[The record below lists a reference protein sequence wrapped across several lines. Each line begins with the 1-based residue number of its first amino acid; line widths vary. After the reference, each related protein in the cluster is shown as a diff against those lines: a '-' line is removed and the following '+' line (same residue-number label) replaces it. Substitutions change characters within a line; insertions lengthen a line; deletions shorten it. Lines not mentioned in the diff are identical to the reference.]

1 MDSKALYNLSYGI
14 FLLGAKSNGKI
25 NACITNTCMQVAS
38 DPVRVAI
45 SVINN
50 NLTCQMIKDSGFF
63 SLSILDKTCS
73 FDFIKNFGYQSGK
86 NVDKF
91 ESIDYKTDENG
102 CPYTEKM
109 ACSVLN
115 CKVISAQDLGTH
127 TLFIAEIQDAQILSK
142 NEPLTYAY
150 YQSNIKPKK
159 ENTVSKGKTVWRC
172 TICGYEYEGEELP
185 EDFICPLCK
194 HPASDF
200 EKIEINKEEKTMEN
214 KYKGTKTEKN
224 LQAAFS
230 GESQARNKYTYFASV
245 AKKEGFEQMAAL
257 FLKTAENEKEHA
269 KLWFKELAGLG
280 DTAANLKSA
289 ADGENY
295 EWTDM
300 YETFAKEAEEE
311 GFIELAAK
319 FRGVAAIEKHHE
331 ERYRALLKN
340 LENNEVFEKST
351 VKVWEC
357 RNCGHIVVGTKAPE
371 VCPVCAHPKSYF
383 EVNAENY

>member
-38 DPVRVAI
+38 DHVRVAI

-115 CKVISAQDLGTH
+115 CKVLSAQDLGTH

-150 YQSNIKPKK
+150 YQSDLKPKT
-159 ENTVSKGKTVWRC
+159 NVNNSKKIIGWRC
-172 TICGYEYEGEELP
+172 KICGYEYKGETLP
-185 EDFICPLCK
+185 ADFICPICG
-194 HPASDF
+194 HTAEDF
-200 EKIEINKEEKTMEN
+200 EPI
-214 KYKGTKTEKN
+214 Y
-224 LQAAFS
+224 
-230 GESQARNKYTYFASV
+230 ES
-245 AKKEGFEQMAAL
+245 
-257 FLKTAENEKEHA
+257 
-269 KLWFKELAGLG
+269 
-280 DTAANLKSA
+280 
-289 ADGENY
+289 
-295 EWTDM
+295 
-300 YETFAKEAEEE
+300 
-311 GFIELAAK
+311 
-319 FRGVAAIEKHHE
+319 
-331 ERYRALLKN
+331 
-340 LENNEVFEKST
+340 
-351 VKVWEC
+351 
-357 RNCGHIVVGTKAPE
+357 
-371 VCPVCAHPKSYF
+371 
-383 EVNAENY
+383 

>member
-91 ESIDYKTDENG
+91 ESIDY
-102 CPYTEKM
+102 TEKM

-150 YQSNIKPKK
+150 YQSDLKPKT
-159 ENTVSKGKTVWRC
+159 NVNNSKKIIGWRC
-172 TICGYEYEGEELP
+172 KICGYEYKGETLP
-185 EDFICPLCK
+185 ADFICPICG
-194 HPASDF
+194 HPAEDF
-200 EKIEINKEEKTMEN
+200 EPI
-214 KYKGTKTEKN
+214 Y
-224 LQAAFS
+224 
-230 GESQARNKYTYFASV
+230 ES
-245 AKKEGFEQMAAL
+245 
-257 FLKTAENEKEHA
+257 
-269 KLWFKELAGLG
+269 
-280 DTAANLKSA
+280 
-289 ADGENY
+289 
-295 EWTDM
+295 
-300 YETFAKEAEEE
+300 
-311 GFIELAAK
+311 
-319 FRGVAAIEKHHE
+319 
-331 ERYRALLKN
+331 
-340 LENNEVFEKST
+340 
-351 VKVWEC
+351 
-357 RNCGHIVVGTKAPE
+357 
-371 VCPVCAHPKSYF
+371 
-383 EVNAENY
+383 